1 MLEEIA
7 QQIRECARCALAES
21 RTNAV
26 PGEGSADAQIMF
38 IGEAPG
44 VAEDRQ
50 GRPFVGPAGKLLDKL
65 LLQVGLR
72 RPEIYITNILKCRP
86 PSNRDPRPDEV
97 RACRDYLDG
106 QIAVL
111 NPQVICLLGRPAT
124 QALLD
129 PKAAISKVHG
139 QGFEREGIL
148 YVPIYHP
155 AAALHN
161 DRLHPTLIE
170 DFSRLKQLLEQRL
183 HA

>member
-7 QQIRECARCALAES
+7 QQVRACTRCALAES

-26 PGEGSADAQIMF
+26 AGEGSADAQIMF

-44 VAEDRQ
+44 AAEDRM

-65 LLQVGLR
+65 LLQVGIR

-86 PSNRDPRPDEV
+86 PGNRDPRAEEV

-111 NPQVICLLGRPAT
+111 NPQIICLLGRPAT

-129 PKAAISKVHG
+129 PQASISKVHG

-170 DFSRLKQLLEQRL
+170 DFTCLKHLLQQRL
-183 HA
+183 QG